1 MGNAGTGHGSDPEH
15 LCVLVRNLRDPAPAL
30 GWRPGSQ
37 WLQDTVEDAAH
48 QGADIGYQAEVWVP
62 NQAPRHLQEPVQLL
76 QVVAYRFHLLG
87 EGGCLGGHKGAESL
101 LVWWRLP

>member
-37 WLQDTVEDAAH
+37 WLQE
-48 QGADIGYQAEVWVP
+48 AEVDEAASSCLRLRSVP
-62 NQAPRHLQEPVQLL
+62 RCECG
-76 QVVAYRFHLLG
+76 F
-87 EGGCLGGHKGAESL
+87 
-101 LVWWRLP
+101 